1 MAEQPTVLI
10 EAGDQVAVITV
21 NRPEQRNAVNTAARR
36 ELLAAFAAIEADDT
50 VQVVVLAGAG
60 QTFVAGA
67 DVTEFAGRSPL
78 EQVRASQLL
87 PVFSALDALSK
98 PAIAAID
105 GYCLGGGCEL
115 AMACDIRIA
124 SDRARFGQPEI
135 MLGILPGGGGTQRLP
150 RLIGAGAAY
159 KMLYLGEMITAAE
172 AHRLGLVDE
181 VVAPDALL
189 ARARA
194 LAAAIAKKSPIA
206 LRLIK
211 QAVRASMRVSLDD
224 GLRLESALL
233 GLAFSSADKTEGISA
248 FLEKR
253 EPRFSGK

>member
-10 EAGDQVAVITV
+10 EAGGQVAVITV